1 MSKARIIGA
10 GSAGSTIYHCNVN
23 LDTAGGTK
31 KQGLPYLLT
40 GQTYNK
46 RWVSVKAVGNNRDT
60 IFTINQLGGIGRV
73 EWYPQD
79 GVRNRPPYKYVP
91 AAYPKNSNAPT
102 TPPSKHLGRNWN
114 GRPINLNYKGQR
126 PAVLS

>member
-1 MSKARIIGA
+1 MGA
-10 GSAGSTIYHCNVN
+10 GTAGSTIHNCNVN
-23 LDTAGGTK
+23 LNTAGGSK
-31 KQGLPYLLT
+31 KQGFPFTLGSPT
-40 GQTYNK
+40 I
-46 RWVSVKAVGNNRDT
+46 NRHA
-60 IFTINQLGGIGRV
+60 IKKSIGLNRHVIYTINQLGGIGRV

-91 AAYPKNSNAPT
+91 AAYPRNSNAPT

-114 GRPINLNYKGQR
+114 GTPINLNYKGQR